1 MVRPEFIYYYPEFIQ
16 IPNLMFGTFYCT
28 GATDVKEFKSIIRK
42 MPQYFIIVLCESPRD
57 KVAIALRTSD
67 IFKEEDSPSVA
78 YCAGTPVFLVYHK
91 YRVQTA
97 SLKIPQSLGD
107 VSYMLADYSVA
118 FIKTENM
125 DTAVAV
131 GIVNVHPSADRI
143 RHKTKDAIITSL
155 RVDRVRCITGVFG
168 RCRADLETL
177 FRYVPLPVPVVRTS
191 FRSADVE
198 EVFPSYIIFLGS
210 CNDSTFPEWTS
221 TDASSMDIAR
231 ASGWAPDIQ
240 HFRASEVLPYAGE
253 RRGESAV
260 ADLWHFTQD
269 INWGHI
275 KSKPLAPLRQMK
287 GVHQVVVWCG
297 TATQGRKAKIRGAKK
312 RKGR

>member
-1 MVRPEFIYYYPEFIQ
+1 MAV
-16 IPNLMFGTFYCT
+16 
-28 GATDVKEFKSIIRK
+28 
-42 MPQYFIIVLCESPRD
+42 
-57 KVAIALRTSD
+57 ALRTGVLLQG
-67 IFKEEDSPSVA
+67 KDSPSVEYYGHA
-78 YCAGTPVFLVYHK
+78 PIFVVYHR
-91 YRVQTA
+91 YRVQRC
-97 SLKIPQSLGD
+97 SLKIPRTLGD

-118 FIKTENM
+118 YIKTENL

-131 GIVNVHPSADRI
+131 GIVNVHPSAGRL

-177 FRYVPLPVPVVRTS
+177 FRDVPLPVPVVRTS

-221 TDASSMDIAR
+221 MDASSMDIAR
-231 ASGWAPDIQ
+231 RRGWVPDIQ
-240 HFRASEVLPYAGE
+240 HFPANEVLPYAGE

-275 KSKPLAPLRQMK
+275 KSKPIDPLRQMK

-297 TATQGRKAKIRGAKK
+297 TATQGREAKIRGAKK